1 LYPSSS
7 WKPIYEKLSQL
18 NDFDP
23 KVREFRRFFLGSASE
38 VELDTAGRLLIP
50 PTLKEYAG
58 LQKDITLASAVN
70 KLEVWDTTKYKQLI
84 ESYSESFSYT
94 AKNVMVDYNVTI

>member
-1 LYPSSS
+1 
-7 WKPIYEKLSQL
+7 
-18 NDFDP
+18 
-23 KVREFRRFFLGSASE
+23 
-38 VELDTAGRLLIP
+38 LDTAGRLLIP

-70 KLEVWDTTKYKQLI
+70 KLEVWDSSRYKQLI

>member
-1 LYPSSS
+1 
-7 WKPIYEKLSQL
+7 
-18 NDFDP
+18 
-23 KVREFRRFFLGSASE
+23 
-38 VELDTAGRLLIP
+38 
-50 PTLKEYAG
+50 LKEYAG

-84 ESYSESFSYT
+84 DSYSESFSYT